1 MNMKLRRTALA
12 VVTASA
18 LILTGCA
25 SDGGSGS
32 SDGSKDSSNSAAGE
46 KLDVKLDGSYNA
58 KDRSELKQ
66 GGELRLAITEISQQQ
81 NPFQADGTRYTS
93 DVWKFYNP
101 QIGLFD
107 GSGEFHVN
115 NDYITDVKDEEKD
128 GKTVVTYTIH
138 EKAQYNDG
146 TPIDWKAIE
155 NTWKFNNGEDEEANV
170 SSTDGY
176 ELIESV
182 EPGENDKQAVIT
194 FKQAY
199 PWWQGLFNILLPPQ
213 IDSAKKFNEAYLG
226 EVHPEWGAGPFKVEN
241 VDFQSG
247 SATFVPNEKWWG
259 DKPFLDKVTY
269 RQMEDQASINAF
281 KAGEIDATGVGNKE
295 RLAAVK
301 DMQGIEIRTAMA
313 PSNSLIVLNSK
324 NEILSDAKVR
334 EAIMTGIDRSTL
346 SGIRFNGLNGYTE
359 DLPGSFNLYQTQEG
373 YEDNFGSVVKFDAE
387 KAKSLLDE
395 AGWKEGG
402 DGIREKDGKKLSMRY
417 TLLGDSSIS
426 KALATATQ
434 KMMKDIGVDL
444 KVEERPSADFS
455 KITSS
460 YDFDVFPMGFSSGDP
475 FGVAYFGQIYRSG
488 SQLNRSGTGT
498 PEMDK
503 KIDELSQI
511 ADPNEQIKEANKLE
525 KEALGQFGIM
535 PIYNGPAMVATSPDI
550 ANFGANSFAVIEV
563 ENIGYT
569 K

>member
-1 MNMKLRRTALA
+1 MNMKLRKATLA
-12 VVTASA
+12 AVTASA

-25 SDGGSGS
+25 SDGSSGS
-32 SDGSKDSSNSAAGE
+32 SGSTGSDSGNASGE
-46 KLDVKLDGSYNA
+46 KLDVKLDGSYNP
-58 KDRSELKQ
+58 KDRSELKE
-66 GGELRLAITEISQQQ
+66 GGELRLAIDEISQQQ

-93 DVWKFYNP
+93 DVWKYYNP

-107 GSGEFHVN
+107 GAGEFHVN

-128 GKTVVTYTIH
+128 GKTVVTFTIH

-146 TPIDWKAIE
+146 TPIDWKAFE

-194 FKQAY
+194 FKQTY

-213 IDSAKKFNEAYLG
+213 VDSTEKFNEAYLG
-226 EVHPEWGAGPFKVEN
+226 KVHPEWGAGPYKVDN

-247 SATFVPNEKWWG
+247 TATFVPNEKWWG
-259 DKPFLDKVTY
+259 DKPFLEKVTY

-301 DMQGIEIRTAMA
+301 DMQDIEIRTAMA
-313 PSNSLIVLNSK
+313 PSKSLFTLNAK
-324 NEILSDAKVR
+324 NEILSDIKVR
-334 EAIMTGIDRSTL
+334 EAIMSGIDRSTL

-359 DLPGSFNLYQTQEG
+359 DLPGSFNLYQTQKG
-373 YEDNFGSVVKFDAE
+373 YEDNVGAVIKFDAD

-395 AGWKEGG
+395 AGWKEGS
-402 DGIREKDGKKLSMRY
+402 DGIREKDGTKLSMRY
-417 TLLGDSSIS
+417 TLIGDSSIS
-426 KALATATQ
+426 KAIATATQ

-444 KVEERPSADFS
+444 KVEERPSSDFS
-455 KITSS
+455 EITSK
-460 YDFDVFPMGFSSGDP
+460 YDFDILPMGFSSGDP
-475 FGVAYFGQIYRSG
+475 FGVAYFGQVYRSG

-498 PEMDK
+498 PELDK
-503 KIDELSQI
+503 KIDALSQI
-511 ADPNEQIKEANKLE
+511 ADPDEQIKESNKLE
-525 KEALGQFGIM
+525 KEALAQYGII
-535 PIYNGPAMVATSPDI
+535 PIYNGPAMVATHPDI
-550 ANFGANSFAVIEV
+550 ANFGANSFAIIEV

>member
-32 SDGSKDSSNSAAGE
+32 SDGSSDSASGE
-46 KLDVKLDGSYNA
+46 KLDVKLDGSYNP
-58 KDRSELKQ
+58 KDRSELKE

-81 NPFQADGTRYTS
+81 NPFQADGTLYTN
-93 DVWKFYNP
+93 DVWKYYNP

-146 TPIDWKAIE
+146 TPIDWTAFE
-155 NTWKFNNGEDEEANV
+155 NTWKFNNGENEEANV

-199 PWWQGLFNILLPPQ
+199 PWWQGLFNFLLPPQ
-213 IDSAKKFNEAYLG
+213 IDSAEKFNEAYLG
-226 EVHPEWGAGPFKVEN
+226 KVHPEWGAGPFKVEN

-259 DKPFLDKVTY
+259 DKPFLEKVSY

-359 DLPGSFNLYQTQEG
+359 ELPGSFNLYQTQEG

-417 TLLGDSSIS
+417 TLLGDSSIG

-444 KVEERPSADFS
+444 KVEERPSSDFS

-475 FGVAYFGQIYRSG
+475 FGVAYFGQIYRSD
-488 SQLNRSGTGT
+488 SQLNRSGTGS

-503 KIDELSQI
+503 KIDELAKISNP
-511 ADPNEQIKEANKLE
+511 DEQIKEANKLE
-525 KEALGQFGIM
+525 KEALGQYGIM

>member
-12 VVTASA
+12 VFTASA

-32 SDGSKDSSNSAAGE
+32 DGSNNSASGE
-46 KLDVKLDGSYNA
+46 KLDVKLDGSYNP
-58 KDRSELKQ
+58 KDRSELKE

-81 NPFQADGTRYTS
+81 NPFQADGTLYTN
-93 DVWKFYNP
+93 DVWKYYNP

-146 TPIDWKAIE
+146 TPIDWKAFE
-155 NTWKFNNGEDEEANV
+155 NTWKFNNGENEEANV

-182 EPGENDKQAVIT
+182 KPGENDKQVVIT

-199 PWWQGLFNILLPPQ
+199 PWWQGLFNFLLPPQ
-213 IDSAKKFNEAYLG
+213 IDSAEKFNEAYLG
-226 EVHPEWGAGPFKVEN
+226 KVHPEWGAGPFKVEN

-259 DKPFLDKVTY
+259 DKPFLEKVSY

-301 DMQGIEIRTAMA
+301 DMQDIEIRTAMV
-313 PSNSLIVLNSK
+313 PSNALIVLNSK
-324 NEILSDAKVR
+324 NEILSDIKVR

-346 SGIRFNGLNGYTE
+346 AGIRFNGLNGYTE

-373 YEDNFGSVVKFDAE
+373 YEDNFGSVVKFDPE

-395 AGWKEGG
+395 AGWKEGS
-402 DGIREKDGKKLSMRY
+402 DGIREKGGKKLSMRY

-426 KALATATQ
+426 KALATANQ

-444 KVEERPSADFS
+444 KVEERPSSDFS

-460 YDFDVFPMGFSSGDP
+460 YDFDVFPMGFTSGDP
-475 FGVAYFGQIYRSG
+475 FGVAYFGQVYRSG

-511 ADPNEQIKEANKLE
+511 ADPKEQIKEANKLE
-525 KEALGQFGIM
+525 KEAMAQYGIM
-535 PIYNGPAMVATSPDI
+535 PIYNGPDMVATNPDI
-550 ANFGANSFAVIEV
+550 ANFGAKSFAVIEV

>member
-32 SDGSKDSSNSAAGE
+32 SDGSSDSASGE

-58 KDRSELKQ
+58 KDRSELKE
-66 GGELRLAITEISQQQ
+66 GGELRLAIDEISQQQ
-81 NPFQADGTRYTS
+81 NPFQADGTLYTN
-93 DVWKFYNP
+93 DVWKYYNP
-101 QIGLFD
+101 QIVLFD
-107 GSGEFHVN
+107 GAGEFHVN

-128 GKTVVTYTIH
+128 GKTVVTYTIN

-146 TPIDWKAIE
+146 TPIDWKAFE
-155 NTWKFNNGEDEEANV
+155 NTWKFNNGENEEANV

-199 PWWQGLFNILLPPQ
+199 PWWQGLFNFLLPPQ
-213 IDSAKKFNEAYLG
+213 IDSAEKFNEAYLG
-226 EVHPEWGAGPFKVEN
+226 KVHPEWGAGPFKVEN

-259 DKPFLDKVTY
+259 DKPFLEKVSY

-301 DMQGIEIRTAMA
+301 DMEGIEIRTAMV

-455 KITSS
+455 KIVSS
-460 YDFDVFPMGFSSGDP
+460 YDFDVFPMGFTSGDP
-475 FGVAYFGQIYRSG
+475 FGVAYFGQVYRSG
-488 SQLNRSGTGT
+488 SQLNRSGTGS

-511 ADPNEQIKEANKLE
+511 ADPDEQIKEANKLE
-525 KEALGQFGIM
+525 KEAMAQYGIM
-535 PIYNGPAMVATSPDI
+535 PLFNGPDMVATNPDI
-550 ANFGANSFAVIEV
+550 ANFGAKSFAVIEV
-563 ENIGYT
+563 ENIGYV

>member
-32 SDGSKDSSNSAAGE
+32 SDGSSNSASGE
-46 KLDVKLDGSYNA
+46 KLDVKLDGSYNP
-58 KDRSELKQ
+58 KDRSELKE
-66 GGELRLAITEISQQQ
+66 GGELRLAIDEISQQQ
-81 NPFQADGTRYTS
+81 NTFQADATTYTS
-93 DVWKFYNP
+93 SLWKYYNP

-107 GSGEFHVN
+107 GAGEFHVN

-128 GKTVVTYTIH
+128 GKTVVTFTIH

-146 TPIDWKAIE
+146 TPIDWKSFE
-155 NTWKFNNGEDEEANV
+155 NTWKFNNGENKDVNV
-170 SSTDGY
+170 SATDGY

-182 EPGENDKQAVIT
+182 KPGENDKQAVIT

-199 PWWQGLFNILLPPQ
+199 PWWQGLFNVLLPPQ
-213 IDSAKKFNEAYLG
+213 VDSAQKFNEAYLG
-226 EVHPEWGAGPFKVEN
+226 KVHPEWGAGPYKVES
-241 VDFQSG
+241 VDFQNG

-281 KAGEIDATGVGNKE
+281 KAGEIDATGVANKE

-301 DMQGIEIRTAMA
+301 DMPDVEIRTAMT
-313 PSNSLIVLNSK
+313 PGKNLYTLNSK
-324 NEILSDAKVR
+324 NEILSDIKVR

-359 DLPGSFNLYQTQEG
+359 ELPGSFNLYQTQEG

-395 AGWKEGG
+395 AGWKEGS

-426 KALATATQ
+426 KAMATATQ

-444 KVEERPSADFS
+444 KVEERPVSDFS
-455 KITSS
+455 EITSK
-460 YDFDVFPMGFSSGDP
+460 YDFDILPMGFSSGDP
-475 FGVAYFGQIYRSG
+475 FGVAYFGQTYRSG

-498 PEMDK
+498 PELDK
-503 KIDELSQI
+503 KIDKLSQI
-511 ADPNEQIKEANKLE
+511 ADPDEQIKESNKLE
-525 KEALGQFGIM
+525 KEALAQYGII
-535 PIYNGPAMVATSPDI
+535 PIYNGPTMVATHPDI